1 MANII
6 FNIYKSIIKDSAA
19 ICYNLV
25 RTAILL
31 EIIKINCNKRLCS
44 KYVLGISVLLSTR
57 IYLNGIFDIRS
68 GKELFWEC
76 ALSIHSA

>member
-6 FNIYKSIIKDSAA
+6 FNIYTSLIKESAA

-25 RTAILL
+25 RTMILL
-31 EIIKINCNKRLCS
+31 EIVRINCNKRLCS

-57 IYLNGIFDIRS
+57 IYLNSIFDIRN
-68 GKELFWEC
+68 GKELSLPLP
-76 ALSIHSA
+76 AANIN